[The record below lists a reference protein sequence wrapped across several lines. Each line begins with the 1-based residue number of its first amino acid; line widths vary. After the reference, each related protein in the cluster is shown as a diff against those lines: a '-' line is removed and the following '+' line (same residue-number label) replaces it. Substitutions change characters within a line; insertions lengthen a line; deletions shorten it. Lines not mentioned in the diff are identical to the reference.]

1 MRQSFRRQ
9 MSRIVKIIASFVVI
23 VAALCLFPTARRA
36 SICDFAAY
44 WTGSRL
50 IMSRHNPYDWDAVI
64 NLERPFGVNEL
75 NPLIIRNPPWALIP
89 ILPFGLLSYGTGRM
103 VWLLIQIA
111 LTIWSV
117 QMLCR
122 MYGNDLRFRHR
133 AWGAVAI
140 FTPLY
145 VALAIGQITPVVLAG
160 ITGFLYAQQKQQD
173 AIAGAYLFLAA
184 LKPHLLFLVWPILL
198 AWVIATKRYKIL
210 VTLGI
215 LLLSASAIPLLFD
228 PTVFKHYFDLWAISP
243 IVWSKTSNL
252 SGTVC
257 RIFGSNKLVAF
268 SLSFFSLI
276 WAGYYWRIRR
286 RDWNWLEQ
294 IPLLLL
300 ISVVVSPYDWL
311 FDQTILIPAL
321 ISSLALR
328 FPTERHSIFVCV
340 LYVCVNLSVV
350 GLVIADKD
358 SLWSSWTGPVWL
370 LLYLA
375 SLHTKQMRTRFP
387 QQASVTS

>member
-1 MRQSFRRQ
+1 

-23 VAALCLFPTARRA
+23 VAALCLFPTTRRA

-50 IMSRHNPYDWDAVI
+50 IMSKHNPYDWDAVI

-89 ILPFGLLSYGTGRM
+89 ILPFGLLPYSTGRM

-111 LTIWSV
+111 LTIWSIRV
-117 QMLCR
+117 LCQ
-122 MYGNDLRFRHR
+122 MYGDDLRFRHR
-133 AWGAVAI
+133 VWATIVM

-160 ITGFLYAQQKQQD
+160 ITGFLYAQQKRHD
-173 AIAGAYLFLAA
+173 TAAGAYLFLAA

-198 AWVIATKRYKIL
+198 AWVLTTKRWKIL
-210 VTLGI
+210 ITLVV

-228 PTVFKHYFDLWAISP
+228 PLIFKHYFDLWAISP
-243 IVWSKTSNL
+243 ILWRETSNL
-252 SGTVC
+252 SGTLC
-257 RIFGSNKLVAF
+257 RVFGSSKVVAF

-276 WAGYYWRIRR
+276 WAGYYWRIKRQN
-286 RDWNWLEQ
+286 WNWLEQ
-294 IPLLLL
+294 IPLLLI
-300 ISVVVSPYDWL
+300 ISVVVSPYDWF
-311 FDQTILIPAL
+311 FDQMILIPVL
-321 ISSLALR
+321 ISSLAVR
-328 FPTERHSIFVCV
+328 FPIERRGIFIYV

-350 GLVIADKD
+350 GLVAADKD
-358 SLWSSWTGPVWL
+358 SLWYSWTGPVWL
-370 LLYLA
+370 LLYIL
-375 SLHTKQMRTRFP
+375 SLRTKQMPTHFP